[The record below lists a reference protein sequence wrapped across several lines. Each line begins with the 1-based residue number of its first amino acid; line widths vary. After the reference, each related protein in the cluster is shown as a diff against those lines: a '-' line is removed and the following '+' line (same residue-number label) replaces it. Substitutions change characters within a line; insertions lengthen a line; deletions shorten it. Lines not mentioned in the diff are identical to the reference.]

1 MMDKNFYDLI
11 VVGAGP
17 AGIAAAIYMA
27 RAKYSVLVLEKE
39 EIGGQINI
47 TAEIVNYPGIQSTS
61 GPELMSNMKKQ
72 AEHFGAEFMMATVT
86 DMKFDT
92 AIKTVHTDKGD
103 YKALGI
109 ILATG
114 ANPRKLG
121 FSGEKE
127 FQGRG
132 VAYCATCDGEFFTG
146 KQVFVI
152 GGGFA
157 AAEEG
162 MFLTKY
168 ASQVTIVVREEDFT
182 CAKTVADKVK
192 AHDKIKVVYETEIIE
207 VNGTGILTSAKFR
220 NNRTGEITEYKDEK
234 GFGVFVFAGYV
245 PDTKWMSDEVAK
257 DEQGYIITDMN
268 RKTNLPGV
276 YAAGDVCVKNLRQVV
291 TAVADG
297 AIAATSL
304 ELEIAELHEKLELP
318 DEARPAVNSDGQENK
333 ELELPD
339 EIKDVAHSDETQ
351 RDQYNHLEFVPKEF
365 VDKLTDIFSKFE
377 SDIYIRL
384 WRDNSNLSK
393 EMERCAKEVA
403 GLTDRIRIR
412 DGAEELGESYFDISF
427 GENGAKLL
435 VPAMEIGRENG
446 KNPGIY
452 FHGVPGGHEFNSFIM
467 ALYNTAGPGTDVGDE
482 LIKKIKKIDTNI
494 NIKVLVTLSCNMC
507 PETVMAA
514 CRLATLS
521 DYITTEMIDIMR
533 FEEIKNKYN
542 VMSVPCV
549 VINDKAVYFG
559 KKKMEELV
567 ELICNNENP

>member
-1 MMDKNFYDLI
+1 MEKNYYDVI
-11 VVGAGP
+11 IVGAGP
-17 AGIAAAIYMA
+17 AGLSAAIYMA

-47 TAEIVNYPGIQSTS
+47 TAEIVNYPGIKSIS
-61 GPELMSNMKKQ
+61 GPELTGNMKVQ
-72 AEHFGAEFMMATVT
+72 AENFGASFMMARVT
-86 DMKFDT
+86 DMKLDCE
-92 AIKTVHTDKGD
+92 IKTICTDKGD
-103 YKALGI
+103 YRTLGV

-121 FSGEKE
+121 FAGEQE

-168 ASQVTIVVREEDFT
+168 ASQVTIIVREEDFT
-182 CAKTVADKVK
+182 CAKMVADKVK
-192 AHDKIKVVYETEIIE
+192 AHEKIKIVYETEIME
-207 VNGTGILTSAKFR
+207 VSGAGKLNYVKFK
-220 NNRTGEITEYKDEK
+220 NNRTGEITEYRDDN

-245 PDTKWMSDEVAK
+245 PDTEWMPADVEK
-257 DEQGYIITDMN
+257 DGQGYIITDIN
-268 RKTNLPGV
+268 RKTNLTGV

-291 TAVADG
+291 TAVSDG

-304 ELEIAELHEKLELP
+304 EHELAHVLENREIY
-318 DEARPAVNSDGQENK
+318 DEVKSGVDLNK
-333 ELELPD
+333 NREQKITNNQTVIHD
-339 EIKDVAHSDETQ
+339 
-351 RDQYNHLEFVPKEF
+351 NLEFVPEEF
-365 VDKLTDIFSKFE
+365 LGKLAEIFSKFE
-377 SDIYIRL
+377 SGIYIRL
-384 WRDNSNLSK
+384 WRDETALSK
-393 EMERCAKEVA
+393 EMEKCAKEIA
-403 GLTDRIRIR
+403 GLTDKISVR
-412 DGAEELGESYFDISF
+412 DAIKEMEESYSDSVFSESD
-427 GENGAKLL
+427 KKMLL
-435 VPAMEIGRENG
+435 PAMEIARCSG
-446 KNPGIY
+446 KNPEIY

-467 ALYNTAGPGTDVGDE
+467 ALYNTAGPGVEVDE
-482 LIKKIKKIDTNI
+482 QIIREIKSIDYNV

-521 DYITTEMIDIMR
+521 DYITAEMIDVMR

-542 VMSVPCV
+542 VMSVPCI
-549 VINDKAVYFG
+549 VINDHDVYFG
-559 KKKMEELV
+559 KKNIEEMLG
-567 ELICNNENP
+567 LIKAI